1 MAASLAGYYEITG
14 WPDRGPC
21 MVYGAYTD
29 MLTPSVGVTL
39 LAATL
44 DYRRRTGK
52 GQWIDLSQFETGV
65 NHIPATVLDYTVN
78 GRIATRRGNRD
89 DRACPHATYR
99 CQGEER
105 WISLAVFTDEEWQ
118 ALVQVMD
125 SPTWA
130 RAERFATLAG
140 RKANEEELDHLVAE
154 WTQSHDAEQLESLLQ
169 QAGVPAGV
177 VAKQS
182 DLYEDPQLQA
192 WGFFTWREHKV
203 MGRSPYDGLMA
214 HLSKTPGEVAP
225 APLLGEHYEEI
236 LKGILNYSDE
246 EIAEMIGQGVVEMM
260 LD

>member
-1 MAASLAGYYEITG
+1 MG
-14 WPDRGPC
+14 
-21 MVYGAYTD
+21 
-29 MLTPSVGVTL
+29 TPVWAQAEQFTTSV
-39 LAATL
+39 
-44 DYRRRTGK
+44 
-52 GQWIDLSQFETGV
+52 
-65 NHIPATVLDYTVN
+65 
-78 GRIATRRGNRD
+78 
-89 DRACPHATYR
+89 
-99 CQGEER
+99 
-105 WISLAVFTDEEWQ
+105 
-118 ALVQVMD
+118 
-125 SPTWA
+125 
-130 RAERFATLAG
+130 G
-140 RKANEEELDHLVAE
+140 RKANEDDLNRLITE
-154 WTQSHDAEQLESLLQ
+154 WTQNHDAEQLESLLQ

-182 DLYEDPQLQA
+182 DLYEDPQLQD